1 MNNTQVQI
9 LIATVA
15 SLLFIPFLGITHL
28 FDWDEINFA
37 ECAREMI
44 VSGNY
49 ASVQIGFLPFWEKP
63 PLFFWLQ
70 VLSMKAF
77 GMNEFAA
84 RFPNAL
90 AGVASLMIL
99 FHIGTKLY
107 SQKIGLLWVFAYAG
121 SFLPHFYFKSGIID
135 PLFNLFIFL
144 SVYQLSMLSSTEREI
159 SKKRYKNALF
169 GGIFLGLA
177 ILTKGPVA
185 LFLIGLCGLIYW
197 VMSLSW
203 KTFKIP
209 ELLVYGLLAI
219 LVSSVWYMT
228 ETVLNGLWFL
238 QEFFDYQIGLATRS
252 ENTGHSQPFWYH
264 PVVLLVGCFP
274 TSIYF
279 LKSFSKSTHE
289 SEQQKSFV
297 LWMKLLFIV
306 TLTVFSIVET
316 KIVHYSS
323 LCYFPL
329 TFLAVHYLEKASRG
343 ETTFSTWQKVLLAF
357 VGGLIGLLITII
369 AQVYWLKDLVIPYI
383 KDDFAV
389 ANLSADVY
397 WAGWEGIVG
406 VLFIGLVMYAIFFAH
421 QKSILKGAYTLF
433 IATLI
438 TLQLTIY
445 IFVPKIEQY
454 SQKAA
459 IDFMEEIKTEDAY
472 IVPLG
477 YKSYVH
483 YYYGE
488 VTPKDAAAQQ
498 TYLLKYYGS
507 KEVVDTIP
515 QSQQEGQWKE
525 WLLTGEIDKTA
536 YFITKVD
543 KVKNYPQLDSLPK
556 VKERNGFILYKRTK

>member
-1 MNNTQVQI
+1 MNNTQIQI
-9 LIATVA
+9 LIGVIAI
-15 SLLFIPFLGITHL
+15 LLFVPFLGITHL

-37 ECAREMI
+37 ECSREMI

-49 ASVQIGFLPFWEKP
+49 TSVQIGFLPFWEKP

-70 VLSMKAF
+70 VLSMQAF
-77 GMNEFAA
+77 GINEFAA

-90 AGVASLMIL
+90 AGVISLMIL

-107 SQKIGLLWVFAYAG
+107 SPKIGLLWVFAYAG

-135 PLFNLFIFL
+135 PIFNLFIFL
-144 SVYQLSMLSSTEREI
+144 SVYQLSMLSSTEREA
-159 SKKRYKNALF
+159 SKKRYKHALL
-169 GGIFLGLA
+169 GGVFIGLA

-185 LFLIGLCGLIYW
+185 LFLVGLCGLVYW
-197 VMSLSW
+197 LMSLSW

-209 ELLVYGLLAI
+209 ELLLYGLLAI
-219 LVSSVWYMT
+219 LVSSAWYMT
-228 ETVLNGLWFL
+228 ETIFNGLWFL
-238 QEFFDYQIGLATRS
+238 EEFFDYQVGLATRS

-279 LKSFSKSTHE
+279 FKAFSKSNHE
-289 SEQQKSFV
+289 TNQQKNFV
-297 LWMKLLFIV
+297 LWMKLLFLI
-306 TLTVFSIVET
+306 TLIVFSIVET

-329 TFLAVHYLEKASRG
+329 TFLAVHAVDKIARG
-343 ETTFSTWQKVLLAF
+343 EAKFSLWQKVLLVF
-357 VGGLIGLLITII
+357 IGGLIGLLITII
-369 AQVYWLKDLVIPYI
+369 AQVSWLKDMIIPYI

-397 WAGWEGIVG
+397 WAGWEGLVG
-406 VLFIGLVMYAIFFAH
+406 ILFIGMVIYAIFFAH
-421 QKSILKGAYTLF
+421 RQSTIKGAYTLF
-433 IATLI
+433 IATLV

-459 IDFMEEIKTEDAY
+459 IDFMEEIKDEDAY

-488 VTPKDAAAQQ
+488 VTPEEAQAQQ
-498 TYLLKYYGS
+498 AFLLDYYES
-507 KEVVDTIP
+507 EEVLDTIP
-515 QSQQEGQWKE
+515 SSLQEGQWKE
-525 WLLTGEIDKTA
+525 WLMTGKIDKPA

-543 KVKNYPQLDSLPK
+543 KVKNYPPLDSLLK
-556 VKERNGFILYKRTK
+556 IKERNGFILYKREK